1 VEEKARH
8 WYEQIE
14 NMGGAKAA
22 VESGYYLKEMAK
34 GQYQNQKEIESGE
47 RKVIGVNTFALN
59 RKVPI
64 PLFKGDPKGEAKQIG
79 RLNKIRQKRDKARA
93 IKSLDELSKTAEK
106 KARGDEMNIVPAV
119 LEAVR
124 AHATEGEIFATL
136 RKAYGEYRPP
146 AVF

>member
-1 VEEKARH
+1 
-8 WYEQIE
+8 
-14 NMGGAKAA
+14 MGGAKAA
-22 VESGYYLKEMAK
+22 IESGYYLKEMAK

-47 RKVIGVNTFALN
+47 RKVVGVNTFVLD

-79 RLNKIRQKRDKARA
+79 RLNKIRQKRDKARV

-106 KARGDEMNIVPAV
+106 KARGEEINIVPAM

-124 AHATEGEIFATL
+124 AYATEGEIFAAL
-136 RKAYGEYRPP
+136 RKVYGDYRPP

>member
-1 VEEKARH
+1 
-8 WYEQIE
+8 
-14 NMGGAKAA
+14 
-22 VESGYYLKEMAK
+22 LKEMAK

-47 RKVIGVNTFALN
+47 RKVVGVNTFVLD

-93 IKSLDELSKTAEK
+93 TKSLDELSKTAEK
-106 KARGDEMNIVPAV
+106 KVKGEDLNMVPAM

-124 AHATEGEIFATL
+124 ANATEGEIFAAL
-136 RKAYGEYRPP
+136 RKVYGEYRPP

>member
-1 VEEKARH
+1 
-8 WYEQIE
+8 
-14 NMGGAKAA
+14 MGGAKAA
-22 VESGYYLKEMAK
+22 IDSGYYLKEMAK

-47 RKVIGVNTFALN
+47 RKVVGVNTFVLD

-93 IKSLDELSKTAEK
+93 TKSLDELSKTAAK
-106 KARGDEMNIVPAV
+106 KVKGEDLNMVPAM

-124 AHATEGEIFATL
+124 ANATEGEIFAAL
-136 RKAYGEYRPP
+136 RKVYGEYRPP